1 MTTGSTI
8 YLTTILDSFGISLI
22 MASTITLF
30 SPLAATLSVI
40 KGPAKGLD
48 KVYPREVPYGGDIHK
63 LRDDF
68 DSGLETE
75 CRSEDA
81 RIRGFPAWSSPIA
94 NPTATKV
101 RFKYRVHG
109 QYLEFLSLFL
119 TGERQVDISFSRR
132 HALIIFLLNSL
143 EECHFQYARRRVPGE
158 LEMMQ
163 MISSDEMELQV
174 WQAFIRA
181 DRTLGVMDYATDE
194 DGETYRFFKSVDRIR
209 QLAVHRSSTYR
220 WNFDTRIIQSAAAC
234 AQHLGDEALVE
245 KIELLVKVLHV
256 DAGGESEY
264 AVTEDERKRAYDLLW
279 RSNRQPESIHQFLD
293 RLQNLAEKSS
303 YKFCQK
309 RLPQELVG
317 YGCTTAEHFELS
329 QWRNI
334 IMYRSHSTNTTEDK
348 DSFAELDR
356 TLQKADVSD
365 LRNAAS
371 HRDSLVLYPAYGFYD
386 DTPKVRSVYIEPAK
400 AYVRALG
407 DEETALEMERLERE
421 VLPALRQKYDNDW
434 LNPHWCANRDL
445 DSIDRM
451 LRKRRSQW
459 DKLHHQIWDTW
470 EVNINPILSVYGRA
484 ETRLYLL
491 RGKLGLNGPT
501 PRPSEDDVAQQ
512 TPRASAVE
520 SPTGRRPG
528 SSLAEL
534 DPCWDSKPTE
544 TLSYGGD
551 SSPSTTSSAIACGTE
566 RKQGHFEPT
575 TSSNRGIDVSENDT
589 TSWGGGNEI
598 ETAVDSTVGRWN
610 AKHHDTTSAAAAD
623 SSDEDNEPDTETD
636 YSDTDDGDTEV
647 TDETE
652 CTDDAEESGWWCP
665 DAAADRGIAVGGWE
679 DA

>member
-1 MTTGSTI
+1 MTTRSTI
-8 YLTTILDSFGISLI
+8 YLTTILDFFGISLI

-40 KGPAKGLD
+40 KGPTKVLD
-48 KVYPREVPYGGDIHK
+48 NVSPRKVPYGGDIHK

-68 DSGLETE
+68 DSGLEKE

-94 NPTATKV
+94 NPTAAKV
-101 RFKYRVHG
+101 RFKYRANGH
-109 QYLEFLSLFL
+109 YLEFLSLFL

-143 EECHFQYARRRVPGE
+143 EECHYQFARRRVPGE

-181 DRTLGVMDYATDE
+181 DLTLGVMDYATDE

-234 AQHLGDEALVE
+234 AQHLGDGALVE
-245 KIELLVKVLHV
+245 KIELLVKVLYM

-264 AVTEDERKRAYDLLW
+264 AVTEDERIRAYDLLW
-279 RSNRQPESIHQFLD
+279 PSNRQPETIHQFLD
-293 RLQNLAEKSS
+293 KLQNLAEKSS
-303 YKFCQK
+303 YNFCQK

-317 YGCTTAEHFELS
+317 YECTTAEHFELS
-329 QWRNI
+329 QWRRI
-334 IMYRSHSTNTTEDK
+334 IMYRSHSTNTTEDNG
-348 DSFAELDR
+348 SFAELDGK
-356 TLQKADVSD
+356 LQKADVSD

-371 HRDSLVLYPAYGFYD
+371 HRQSLVLYPAYGFYD
-386 DTPKVRSVYIEPAK
+386 DTPKVEAYIDTAK

-407 DEETALEMERLERE
+407 DEETALEMETLERE
-421 VLPALRQKYDNDW
+421 VLPALHKKYDNDW
-434 LNPHWCANRDL
+434 LNPQWCANRDL
-445 DSIDRM
+445 ESIDRM

-459 DKLHHQIWDTW
+459 DKLHRHIWDTW

-491 RGKLGLNGPT
+491 KGKLGLNGPT
-501 PRPSEDDVAQQ
+501 AEPSEDDVAQQ
-512 TPRASAVE
+512 TPCESAVE
-520 SPTGRRPG
+520 SPSDRRPRP
-528 SSLAEL
+528 SLAEL
-534 DPCWDSKPTE
+534 HSCWDSKPTE
-544 TLSYGGD
+544 TPSYGED
-551 SSPSTTSSAIACGTE
+551 SLSAIACGTE
-566 RKQGHFEPT
+566 HKQQDFKTT
-575 TSSNRGIDVSENDT
+575 TSSDRGSDVSGDDT
-589 TSWGGGNEI
+589 TSWGGGN
-598 ETAVDSTVGRWN
+598 DGRWDDE
-610 AKHHDTTSAAAAD
+610 HHATTSAAAAD
-623 SSDEDNEPDTETD
+623 SSGEDNEPDTETD
-636 YSDTDDGDTEV
+636 YWDTDDSATEV

-652 CTDDAEESGWWCP
+652 CTNDAEESGWWCP
-665 DAAADRGIAVGGWE
+665 DEAADRGIAVGGWE

>member
-1 MTTGSTI
+1 
-8 YLTTILDSFGISLI
+8 

-68 DSGLETE
+68 DSGLEIE

-101 RFKYRVHG
+101 RFKYRANGH
-109 QYLEFLSLFL
+109 YPEFLSLFL
-119 TGERQVDISFSRR
+119 TGERQIDISFSRR
-132 HALIIFLLNSL
+132 HALILFLLNSL
-143 EECHFQYARRRVPGE
+143 EECHSQYVRRRVPGE

-194 DGETYRFFKSVDRIR
+194 DDETYPFFKSVDRIR

-234 AQHLGDEALVE
+234 AQHLGDGALVE
-245 KIELLVKVLHV
+245 KIELLVKVLYV
-256 DAGGESEY
+256 DAGGVSEY

-279 RSNRQPESIHQFLD
+279 PSNRQPESIHQLLD
-293 RLQNLAEKSS
+293 KLQNLAEKSS
-303 YKFCQK
+303 YNFCQK
-309 RLPQELVG
+309 RLPKELVG
-317 YGCTTAEHFELS
+317 YKCTTAEHFELS
-329 QWRNI
+329 QWRQI

-371 HRDSLVLYPAYGFYD
+371 HRDSLVLYPAYSFYD
-386 DTPKVRSVYIEPAK
+386 DTPKVRAYINTAK

-407 DEETALEMERLERE
+407 DEATALEMETLERE

-434 LNPHWCANRDL
+434 LNPHWCKNRDL
-445 DSIDRM
+445 ESIDRM

-459 DKLHHQIWDTW
+459 DKLHHHIWDTW

-491 RGKLGLNGPT
+491 KGKLGLNGPT
-501 PRPSEDDVAQQ
+501 LGPSEDDVAQE
-512 TPRASAVE
+512 TPRESAVYRRQFPSE
-520 SPTGRRPG
+520 S
-528 SSLAEL
+528 
-534 DPCWDSKPTE
+534 
-544 TLSYGGD
+544 
-551 SSPSTTSSAIACGTE
+551 ACGANQ
-566 RKQGHFEPT
+566 KQWDFETT
-575 TSSNRGIDVSENDT
+575 TSSNRGTDMSGDDT
-589 TSWGGGNEI
+589 TSWGGGN
-598 ETAVDSTVGRWN
+598 DGRRPN
-610 AKHHDTTSAAAAD
+610 DYHDTTSAAAD
-623 SSDEDNEPDTETD
+623 ISDEDNEPDTETD

-647 TDETE
+647 TD
-652 CTDDAEESGWWCP
+652 
-665 DAAADRGIAVGGWE
+665 
-679 DA
+679 

>member
-1 MTTGSTI
+1 
-8 YLTTILDSFGISLI
+8 

-40 KGPAKGLD
+40 KGPTKGLD
-48 KVYPREVPYGGDIHK
+48 NVFPRKVPYGGDIHK

-101 RFKYRVHG
+101 RFKYRANGH
-109 QYLEFLSLFL
+109 YLEFLSLFL

-158 LEMMQ
+158 LQMMQ

-174 WQAFIRA
+174 WQAFIRG
-181 DRTLGVMDYATDE
+181 DLTLGVMDYATDE

-234 AQHLGDEALVE
+234 AQHLGDGPLVE

-279 RSNRQPESIHQFLD
+279 PSNSQPESIHQFLD
-293 RLQNLAEKSS
+293 KLQNLAEKSS
-303 YKFCQK
+303 YSFCQK

-317 YGCTTAEHFELS
+317 YECTTAEHFELS
-329 QWRNI
+329 QWRKI
-334 IMYRSHSTNTTEDK
+334 IMYRSHSIDNTEDN
-348 DSFAELDR
+348 DFFAELDAK
-356 TLQKADVSD
+356 LQKVDVSS

-371 HRDSLVLYPAYGFYD
+371 HRDSLVLYPAYDFYD
-386 DTPKVRSVYIEPAK
+386 DTPKVRAYINTAK

-407 DEETALEMERLERE
+407 DEETALEMETLERE
-421 VLPALRQKYDNDW
+421 VLPALHRKYDEDW

-445 DSIDRM
+445 ESIDRM

-459 DKLHHQIWDTW
+459 DKLRHHIWDTW

-491 RGKLGLNGPT
+491 KGKLGLNGPT
-501 PRPSEDDVAQQ
+501 AGPSEDDVAQY
-512 TPRASAVE
+512 A
-520 SPTGRRPG
+520 
-528 SSLAEL
+528 
-534 DPCWDSKPTE
+534 
-544 TLSYGGD
+544 
-551 SSPSTTSSAIACGTE
+551 SAIACGPE
-566 RKQGHFEPT
+566 QEQDDFETT
-575 TSSNRGIDVSENDT
+575 TSSNRGSDVSENYT
-589 TSWGGGNEI
+589 ASWGGGNEI
-598 ETAVDSTVGRWN
+598 DTAVPSAVGRWDDE
-610 AKHHDTTSAAAAD
+610 HHATTSAGAD
-623 SSDEDNEPDTETD
+623 GSDDEDNEPDTETD
-636 YSDTDDGDTEV
+636 YWDTDDSATEI
-647 TDETE
+647 TDGTE
-652 CTDDAEESGWWCP
+652 CLDDPEESGWWCP
-665 DAAADRGIAVGGWE
+665 DAAADRGIAVGDWE